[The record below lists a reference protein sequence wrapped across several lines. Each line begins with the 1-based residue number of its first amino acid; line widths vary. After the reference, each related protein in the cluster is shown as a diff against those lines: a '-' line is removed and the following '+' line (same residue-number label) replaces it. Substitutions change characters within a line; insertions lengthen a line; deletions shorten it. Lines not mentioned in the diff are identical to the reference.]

1 MQLCRLKKMYFMAMG
16 VFIVINNVWLVA
28 ANSGGVRTTDE
39 KPITVQD
46 DSKENCSTGRLWVY
60 ISPGGTV

>member
-1 MQLCRLKKMYFMAMG
+1 MPLCRLKKTYFMAMS

-28 ANSGGVRTTDE
+28 GKSGGVKTTDE

-46 DSKENCSTGRLWVY
+46 DCKENCRTGRLWVY

>member
-1 MQLCRLKKMYFMAMG
+1 MYFMAMG